1 VNFLKAIAE
10 NGVLMAILG
19 HGLVGLSLVWDK
31 VLLGR
36 RTATNVASYVFWMGA
51 MSILALALLPFG
63 FETPKA
69 SVAITAFGA
78 GVLDLIATYFY
89 YAALK
94 AGEASEELA
103 VMGGFTPVATA
114 LISVPLLKQAIDGQ
128 LMGFILLTLGGF
140 IMFFAEKSPKEKMLP
155 RVLIASTAFGLADVL
170 QKIAFNNSNFVTGY
184 IFFTMGTFAGSMAM
198 LIPPSWRKQILE
210 RSREA
215 PPKRKLWYMVNR
227 FLAGVGAFLVVYAIS
242 RTSPAIVEAISG
254 VRYAVIFVASLAF
267 TFMRPDLLKENF
279 AGWVLAAKLTAT
291 GLVIAGLAV
300 IGLRGGHTVTSST
313 MRTPATSGFRC
324 SVSSIAVVG
333 VRSTPQDIEPSTTP
347 LPVQCKPHS
356 TRLATSRTS

>member
-10 NGVLMAILG
+10 NGVLIAILG

-63 FETPKA
+63 FKMPHP
-69 SVAITAFGA
+69 SVAVTAFSA

-94 AGEASEELA
+94 TGEASEELA

-114 LISVPLLKQAIDGQ
+114 LISVPLLKQPIDGQ
-128 LMGFILLTLGGF
+128 SLGFILLTLGGF
-140 IMFFAEKSPKEKMLP
+140 VMFFADKTPKKKMLP
-155 RVLIASTAFGLADVL
+155 RVLIASTAFGMADVL

-184 IFFTMGTFAGSMAM
+184 VFFTMGTFAGSMAM
-198 LIPPSWRKQILE
+198 LIPPSWRRQIFE
-210 RSREA
+210 RSKEA
-215 PPKRKLWYMVNR
+215 PPKRKLWYMTNR
-227 FLAGVGAFLVVYAIS
+227 FLNGVGAFLVVYAIS
-242 RTSPAIVEAISG
+242 RRSPAIVEAISG
-254 VRYAVIFVASLAF
+254 VRYAVIFVASFVL
-267 TFMRPDLLKENF
+267 TSMRPDLLKENF
-279 AGWVLAAKLTAT
+279 TGWVLAAKSMAT

-300 IGLRGGHTVTSST
+300 IGLRGGHS
-313 MRTPATSGFRC
+313 
-324 SVSSIAVVG
+324 
-333 VRSTPQDIEPSTTP
+333 
-347 LPVQCKPHS
+347 
-356 TRLATSRTS
+356 